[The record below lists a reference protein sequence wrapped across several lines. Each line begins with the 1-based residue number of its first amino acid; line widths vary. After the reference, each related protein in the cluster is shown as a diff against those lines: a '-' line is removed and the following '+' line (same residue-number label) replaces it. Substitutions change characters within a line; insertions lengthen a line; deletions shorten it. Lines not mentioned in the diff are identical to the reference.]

1 MKTGLKVNNYISNKN
16 LMKKYLSIITFLF
29 LYIISFGGLFA
40 QTNQKDTENVKVYFE
55 KGMFGGWPANFG
67 IWNWG
72 NEILVGFAKGFHKD
86 LGAERHNIDREKPE
100 LHLLARSLD
109 GGETWEI
116 EDPGKSG
123 PGDLFVPNHGSY
135 HGIERS
141 DVKLQNLVECKGIN
155 FRHSDLAFT
164 IRMTNV
170 DGGESLFWYSYDRGH
185 NWEGPVKL
193 PEFNTLGTAARTD
206 YIVDGKNE
214 CMLFLTAAK
223 SNGKEGRVMCVKT
236 TDGGKNWSFVSWIGH
251 EPEEGYAIMPAS
263 VRLSEKEILVT
274 IRRNTF
280 IAAYMS
286 IDNGLTWTGLAN
298 PVEDT
303 GEGNP
308 PAMVKMKDGRICLI
322 YGIRKNPFSICAKI
336 SSDKGKTWS
345 KAYTLRGDG
354 SGRDIGYPR
363 VIQRPDGKIVAIY
376 YFQDEDTGHERY
388 IGATIWSPP
397 AAGTE

>member
-1 MKTGLKVNNYISNKN
+1 MKPGLKVNNIILSKY
-16 LMKKYLSIITFLF
+16 LMKKYTILLILLF
-29 LYIISFGGLFA
+29 LNVISIEVLFA
-40 QTNQKDTENVKVYFE
+40 QPNKKDTKNVKVYFE
-55 KGMFGGWPANFG
+55 RGMFGGWPANYG

-72 NEILVGFAKGFHKD
+72 DEILVGFAEGSYKD
-86 LGAERHNIDREKPE
+86 LGAKIHNIDREKPE

-109 GGETWEI
+109 GGETWKI

-123 PGDLFVPNHGSY
+123 QGDLFVPNRGSY

-141 DVKLQNLVECKGIN
+141 DVQLQKLVDCKGIN
-155 FRHSDLAFT
+155 FEHPDLAFT
-164 IRMTNV
+164 IRMENV

-185 NWEGPVKL
+185 TWEGPSKL
-193 PEFNTLGTAARTD
+193 PDFNTLGTAARTD
-206 YIVDGKNE
+206 YIVDGKNK

-223 SNGKEGRVMCVKT
+223 SDGKEGRVICVKT
-236 TDGGKNWSFVSWIGH
+236 TDGGKNWSFVSWIGP
-251 EPEEGYAIMPAS
+251 EPEEGYSIMPAS
-263 VRLSEKEILVT
+263 VRLSKKEILVT
-274 IRRNTF
+274 IRRNRF

-286 IDNGLTWTGLAN
+286 SDNGLTWSGLAN

-322 YGIRKNPFSICAKI
+322 YGSRKKPFSICAKI

-345 KAYTLRGDG
+345 QAYILRGDG

-363 VIQRPDGKIVAIY
+363 VIQRPDGKIVALY
-376 YFQDEDTGHERY
+376 YFQDEETGPERY

-397 AAGTE
+397 AMGTE